1 MKFYTSYFYQVRF
14 FTPNMIPISTAK
26 WDPKWFHDFQDNKY
40 VFLDKRGVC
49 NGLRADPFVLGEE
62 YWKNLEE
69 SHNECTKDCP
79 HDSNNCEFM
88 KSYYNY
94 LNTLDFDN
102 IKARCENLALR
113 IQNKMGFKEEP
124 IIVLLV
130 HEKADCPCAERPV
143 IWRWFRDHNVEI
155 TEWSKK

>member
-62 YWKNLEE
+62 YCKNLEE
-69 SHNECTKDCP
+69 SHNYQLNLPNTDYCQLIL
-79 HDSNNCEFM
+79 
-88 KSYYNY
+88 KS
-94 LNTLDFDN
+94 
-102 IKARCENLALR
+102 I
-113 IQNKMGFKEEP
+113 
-124 IIVLLV
+124 LL
-130 HEKADCPCAERPV
+130 
-143 IWRWFRDHNVEI
+143 IL
-155 TEWSKK
+155 